1 MGNKIIIG
9 RNEADKKEFG
19 EAGTVYLG
27 KLFVN
32 MGQTTALSN
41 EIYLDVVR
49 THVMLISGKRG
60 GGKSYSASV
69 IAEEMSRLPD
79 DIKKNITVLF
89 FDTMGVFWTMKY
101 PNTRQEDL
109 LIQWGLTAEG
119 INIILYTPKGY
130 FQQQKEKGIPVDF
143 SFALKTSELNA
154 GDWCNV
160 FDIKLTDPLGILIER
175 TLDIAQKQKKEYD
188 IQDIINVISNDTKSK
203 KEDRNGAEIRFLAAN
218 KWGLFARDGTTI
230 EQLLQPGSVNVI
242 DISVY
247 TNTAGNWGI
256 KNLVIGLVSRK
267 IFEER
272 MKARKIEEIVDI
284 QKHKS
289 YFSEDEAQG
298 TPMVWIMIDEA
309 HEALPRVGKT
319 PATDAL
325 VQLLREGRQPGISLC
340 LVTQQPGE
348 IHHDVMTQADIVLSH
363 RLTAKRDIEAL
374 NSMMQSYLVTDLQE
388 YLNTLPRD
396 KGAAILLDDN
406 SERIYP
412 MRVHPKR
419 SWHGGD
425 APAAIKTKKKILEF

>member
-19 EAGTVYLG
+19 EAGTVYIG

-41 EIYLDVVR
+41 EIFLDVVR
-49 THVMLISGKRG
+49 THVLLISGKRG
-60 GGKSYSASV
+60 SGKSYSASV
-69 IAEEMSRLPD
+69 IAEEMSRLPAD
-79 DIKKNITVLF
+79 VKKNITVLF

-109 LIQWGLTAEG
+109 LVDWSLTAEG
-119 INIILYTPKGY
+119 LPITLFTPQGHY
-130 FQQQKEKGIPVDF
+130 QQQKERGIPVDKA
-143 SFALKTSELNA
+143 FALKTSELSA

-160 FDIKLTDPLGILIER
+160 FDIKLTDPLGIAIER
-175 TLDIAQKQKKEYD
+175 ALDVAHTQKRNYD
-188 IQDIINVISNDTKSK
+188 IPDLIATVQKDQKSTKEVK
-203 KEDRNGAEIRFLAAN
+203 DAVENRLLGAK
-218 KWGLFARDGTTI
+218 KWGLFAAEGTTI
-230 EQLLQPGSVNVI
+230 DALLQPGSVNVL
-242 DISVY
+242 DISTY
-247 TNTAGNWGI
+247 TNTLGNWSVKGLI
-256 KNLVIGLVSRK
+256 IGLISRK
-267 IFEER
+267 LLEER
-272 MKARKIEEIVDI
+272 MKARKIEEVAEI

-289 YFSEDEAQG
+289 YFFEDEGQE

-309 HEALPRVGKT
+309 HEFLPRVGKT

-348 IHHDVMTQADIVLSH
+348 IHHDVMTQTDIVISH
-363 RLTAKRDIEAL
+363 RLTAQRDIVAL
-374 NSMMQSYLVTDLQE
+374 NSMMQSYLVTDLQD
-388 YLNTLPRD
+388 YLNNLPRD
-396 KGAAILLDDN
+396 KGAALLLDDN

-425 APAAIKTKKKILEF
+425 APSAIKTKKKILEF

>member
-9 RNEADKKEFG
+9 RNEADRKEFG
-19 EAGTVYLG
+19 ENGTVYIG

-60 GGKSYSASV
+60 SGKSFSASV
-69 IAEEMSRLPD
+69 IAEEMSRLPED
-79 DIKKNITVLF
+79 VKKNIAVLF

-109 LIQWGLTAEG
+109 LIPWGLTAEG
-119 INIILYTPKGY
+119 MDINLFTPTGY
-130 FQQQKEKGIPVDF
+130 FEKEKEKGIPVDF
-143 SFALKTSELNA
+143 PFALRVSELNA
-154 GDWCNV
+154 GDWCSV
-160 FDIKLTDPLGILIER
+160 FDIKLTDPLGILIE
-175 TLDIAQKQKKEYD
+175 TVLDRIQKQEKDYAIE
-188 IQDIINVISNDTKSK
+188 DIIDAIRKDTKSK
-203 KEDRNGAEIRFLAAN
+203 KEDRDGVEIRFLAAS
-218 KWGLFARDGTTI
+218 KWGLFAQHGTAI

-242 DISVY
+242 DVSVY

-272 MKARKIEEIVDI
+272 MKARKVEEIADI

-289 YFSEDEAQG
+289 YFYEEESKE
-298 TPMVWIMIDEA
+298 TPMVWIFLDEA
-309 HEALPRVGKT
+309 HECIPKIGKT

-348 IHHDVMTQADIVLSH
+348 IHRDVLTQTDIVLSH

-388 YLNTLPRD
+388 YLNTLPKD
-396 KGAAILLDDN
+396 KGSALLLDDN
-406 SERIYP
+406 SERIFP

-425 APAAIKTKKKILEF
+425 APSAIKTKKKILEF

>member
-9 RNEADKKEFG
+9 RNEADRKEFG
-19 EAGTVYLG
+19 ENGTVYIG

-41 EIYLDVVR
+41 EIFLDVVR
-49 THVMLISGKRG
+49 THVLLISGKRG
-60 GGKSYSASV
+60 SGKSFSASV
-69 IAEEMSRLPD
+69 IAEEMSRLPEEV
-79 DIKKNITVLF
+79 KKNITVLF

-109 LIQWGLTAEG
+109 LLQWGLTAEG
-119 INIILYTPKGY
+119 MNINLYTPQGY
-130 FQQQKEKGIPVDF
+130 FREQKEKGIPVDF
-143 SFALKTSELNA
+143 PFALKTNALNS

-175 TLDIAQKQKKEYD
+175 TLDIVEKQNKEYN
-188 IQDIINVISNDTKSK
+188 IQDIIDVLSKDIKSK
-203 KEDRNGAEIRFLAAN
+203 REDRDGLEIRFLAAIR
-218 KWGLFARDGTTI
+218 WGLFAQQGTSI
-230 EQLLQPGSVNVI
+230 DQLLQPGSVNVI
-242 DISVY
+242 DVSVY
-247 TNTAGNWGI
+247 TNTSGNWGI

-272 MKARKIEEIVDI
+272 MKARKVEEIIDI

-289 YFSEDEAQG
+289 YFYEDEGQS
-298 TPMVWIMIDEA
+298 TPMVWIFLDEA
-309 HEALPRVGKT
+309 HECIPRIGKT

-348 IHHDVMTQADIVLSH
+348 IHHDVMTQTDIVLSH

-374 NSMMQSYLVTDLQE
+374 NSMMQSYLTTDLQE
-388 YLNTLPRD
+388 YLNALPRD
-396 KGAAILLDDN
+396 KGAALLLDDN
-406 SERIYP
+406 SERIFP

-425 APAAIKTKKKILEF
+425 APSAIKTKKKLLEF